1 MWACICHMKPDLLDT
16 HPLSP
21 SSSSTHIANS
31 NTNRPLLNVEIYDDL
46 EAKKEIRFF
55 KRGSCLVLKNKMSC
69 MPSINKHTAH
79 MAERRIR
86 EKTANNVPGIQ
97 TPQERANILGAQ
109 GFPLY
114 A

>member
-1 MWACICHMKPDLLDT
+1 
-16 HPLSP
+16 
-21 SSSSTHIANS
+21 
-31 NTNRPLLNVEIYDDL
+31 
-46 EAKKEIRFF
+46 
-55 KRGSCLVLKNKMSC
+55 
-69 MPSINKHTAH
+69 

-86 EKTANNVPGIQ
+86 DRTANNVPGIQ